1 MGPRKYDFLTTLT
14 YVAGVTKRILLG
26 TSIIDM
32 FFQNPVLL
40 RKRFATL
47 DILSDGRTIAGLEMG
62 WLKDEYRRSLP
73 RMGEEMMRTNIVNTA
88 DPKRM
93 EFFIVF

>member
-1 MGPRKYDFLTTLT
+1 MGSRKYDSLTTLT

-40 RKRFATL
+40 GKRFATL
-47 DILSDGRTIAGLEMG
+47 DILSDGRTIAGLEIG
-62 WLKDEYRRSLP
+62 WSKDEYEVSGVP
-73 RMGEEMMRTNIVNTA
+73 YKVWE
-88 DPKRM
+88 KR
-93 EFFIVF
+93 